1 MPASNRSSG
10 SPSEGREPLWSVA
23 DVAAYLGIPVNTLYQ
38 WRYLGNG
45 PRSYRSRTVGPVRP
59 GRGPEMA
66 Q

>member
-1 MPASNRSSG
+1 
-10 SPSEGREPLWSVA
+10 LWRVA

-45 PRSYRSRTVGPVRP
+45 HRSYKVGPLGPVRP